1 MAPVPL
7 MAAPRRLS
15 LAAPLDGGK
24 EDDPEASPVAQAPT
38 GPRTTE
44 LVAQVSV
51 PKMDVPQP
59 PASGSSGTTRTVVV
73 GGKDSEDDAV
83 AKVASWHGR
92 TCVAVCVCVCVR
104 LCVCVCG
111 CVAVCVCVAVAV
123 CYVVVSCGHVGVLEC
138 A

>member
-1 MAPVPL
+1 MGNADPVDMPIELEPELAPDMAPVPL

-73 GGKDSEDDAV
+73 PAEEEPLK
-83 AKVASWHGR
+83 
-92 TCVAVCVCVCVR
+92 
-104 LCVCVCG
+104 
-111 CVAVCVCVAVAV
+111 
-123 CYVVVSCGHVGVLEC
+123 
-138 A
+138 